1 MRKIFISLI
10 VGIFLIGIIGAATTE
25 VNQYDDVKLGDCI
38 TLKQTCASC
47 TYVNFSLSYPN
58 STLVFSDEVGTNT
71 GGAMWTYEFCDTYNL
86 GRYDVGGHGDLEG
99 TDTGFNILW
108 FEVTSTGEGASMFFL
123 ILLTSI
129 AFIFFIASLFVAEEF
144 FVYISGICFLIGGVY
159 LMMNGLNVLNDT
171 NTRYLAFIY
180 LGIGM
185 LFSIGA
191 YIYNLYSN
199 REEEE
204 Y

>member
-10 VGIFLIGIIGAATTE
+10 VGIFLLSIISAADVE
-25 VNQYDDVKLGDCI
+25 VNSYANVKIGDCV

-47 TYVNFSLSYPN
+47 SYVSFSLSYPN
-58 STLVFSDEVGTNT
+58 STLIFSDEVGTNT
-71 GGAMWTYEFCDTYNL
+71 GGAMWTYEFCDTNIL

-99 TDTGFNILW
+99 TDTGFSILW
-108 FEVTSTGEGASMFFL
+108 FDVTSTGAGASMFFL

-159 LMMNGLNVLNDT
+159 LMMNGLNILNDT